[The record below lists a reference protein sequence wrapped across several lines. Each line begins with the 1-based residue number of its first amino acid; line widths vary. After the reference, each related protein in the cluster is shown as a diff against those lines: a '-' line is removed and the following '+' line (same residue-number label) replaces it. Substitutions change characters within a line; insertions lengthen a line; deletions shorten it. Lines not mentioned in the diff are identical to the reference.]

1 MKKNILIL
9 TDADVRTSSIELHQI
24 KWLQDSYMVDVVS
37 SGIDKKIFHNVNYY
51 NYTEGHFFYRQ
62 IRKIL
67 LLLKLY
73 KKYTFNRNI
82 LRIIKKLKFN
92 HYDIIIVH
100 HLRLLPIANIISNNS
115 KIIFH
120 AHEYYLNY
128 NNDWIIWRLFISKY
142 WRWISKKY
150 LSVAELIITVNKS
163 IAELYKKDFSGEV
176 QFLHN
181 LVPYEEL
188 FPNKVETN
196 NIRIIHHGLASKSR
210 KIELMIEMAKYLD
223 ARFSITLVL
232 LSYSTFGKFYLKKLI
247 RMSKGLPNV
256 IFAKPV
262 DFNNIAKYG
271 NTFDIGLFFMPP
283 SNLNEEMSLGHKFFQ
298 YIQSRLCLV
307 VSPLP
312 EMKNIVEEYKI
323 GIVSDNYN
331 PMTLAEKL
339 NSMSG
344 NEIEKYKFNSHLNA
358 KKFDINNNK
367 NTFINYIEKLLK

>member
-24 KWLQDSYMVDVVS
+24 KWLQEDYMVDVVS
-37 SGIDKKIFHNVNYY
+37 SGIDKKICHNVNYY

-67 LLLKLY
+67 LLFKLY
-73 KKYTFNRNI
+73 KKYTFNKNI
-82 LRIIKKLKFN
+82 LRIIKKLKLN

-120 AHEYYLNY
+120 AHEYYLTY

-142 WRWISKKY
+142 WIWISKKY
-150 LSVAELIITVNKS
+150 LSIAELIITVNKS

-188 FPNKVETN
+188 FPNKVERN
-196 NIRIIHHGLASKSR
+196 KIRIIHHGLASKSR
-210 KIELMIEMAKYLD
+210 KIELMIDMAKYLD
-223 ARFSITLVL
+223 DRFSITLVL
-232 LSYSTFGKFYLKKLI
+232 LSYSTFGKFYLNKLI
-247 RMSKGLPNV
+247 RMSKGLTNV
-256 IFAKPV
+256 IFADPV
-262 DFNNIAKYG
+262 DFKNIAKYG

-283 SNLNEEMSLGHKFFQ
+283 SNLNEELSLGHKFFQ

-323 GIVSDNYN
+323 GIVSDSYD
-331 PMTLAEKL
+331 PIGLAEKL
-339 NSMSG
+339 NSISG
-344 NEIEKYKFNSHLNA
+344 EEIEKYKFNSHLNA
-358 KKFDINNNK
+358 KKFDIINNK
-367 NTFINYIEKLLK
+367 NIFINNIKKLIK